1 MAALYDAEIAE
12 NDESFGALV
21 AELSRRDLLASSA
34 VVLTSDHGE
43 EFYDHGGW
51 RHAMTLYEEVLRVP
65 LLLRLPGRA
74 LAGRV
79 VAAPA
84 DQIDLAPTLLELAGV
99 AAPPELPGTS
109 WLAALAGGEA
119 PDPES
124 LSWLEHPSFA
134 LAGVVRG
141 ALKGIRNSGGWR
153 PPLERG
159 PFELYD
165 LARDPLEGNDLA
177 IERPLARHWLFGRLA
192 AAEARLGRTHAA
204 PEVEI
209 DPELERSLR
218 ALGYF

>member
-1 MAALYDAEIAE
+1 M
-12 NDESFGALV
+12 G
-21 AELSRRDLLASSA
+21 
-34 VVLTSDHGE
+34 
-43 EFYDHGGW
+43 
-51 RHAMTLYEEVLRVP
+51 
-65 LLLRLPGRA
+65 
-74 LAGRV
+74 
-79 VAAPA
+79 
-84 DQIDLAPTLLELAGV
+84 
-99 AAPPELPGTS
+99 
-109 WLAALAGGEA
+109 
-119 PDPES
+119 
-124 LSWLEHPSFA
+124 
-134 LAGVVRG
+134 GVVRG